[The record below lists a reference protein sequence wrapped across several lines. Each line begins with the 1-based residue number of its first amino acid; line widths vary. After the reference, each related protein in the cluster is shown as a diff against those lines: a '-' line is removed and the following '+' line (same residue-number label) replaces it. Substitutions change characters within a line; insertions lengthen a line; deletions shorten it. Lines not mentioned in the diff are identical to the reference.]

1 MKSLVIYVDVEGTL
15 INSVGNKAVPID
27 AVINHVRELYEHGAL
42 LYCWSS
48 AGAEF
53 AKQTATKV
61 GLEACFQAFLP
72 KPNVLID
79 DISIENW
86 RKLLQIHPSKCT
98 NKTLYDYEDE
108 LL

>member
-1 MKSLVIYVDVEGTL
+1 MQSLVIYVDVEGTL
-15 INSVGNKAVPID
+15 INSFGNKTIPIES
-27 AVINHVRELYEHGAL
+27 VVKHIRELYEHGAI

-48 AGAEF
+48 AGADF
-53 AKQTATKV
+53 AKEAANKV
-61 GLEACFQAFLP
+61 GLEECFQSFLP

-86 RKLLQIHPSKCT
+86 SKLLQIHPSNCV

-108 LL
+108 LV